1 MIPPSPGVEVSPHP
15 QMTSPFAGS
24 IQNMMHTMQQ
34 QQQQQPQPQI
44 DNPAFKSGS
53 ALLANPNA
61 HLPSLPSHSN
71 VVTSGQAQMP
81 AAWPHMTH
89 AQQQMFISH
98 LHKQQQAAAASANMT
113 SQATVVPP
121 PVSFQ
126 TKPQFKK
133 LLHLPGVIY

>member
-1 MIPPSPGVEVSPHP
+1 
-15 QMTSPFAGS
+15 
-24 IQNMMHTMQQ
+24 MMHTMQQ
-34 QQQQQPQPQI
+34 QQQPQPQPQI

-98 LHKQQQAAAASANMT
+98 LHKQQQQQQQAAAASANMT
-113 SQATVVPP
+113 SQATVAPP
-121 PVSFQ
+121 PVDFYLNPNS
-126 TKPQFKK
+126 KK
-133 LLHLPGVIY
+133 NCCI